1 MRFPRKPIAV
11 SLVLMIFTTILQH
24 ASLAQAPANG
34 GSAGGI
40 VGWISIEPAGEAGQ
54 SQMLA
59 IAGRALALRPLEGRY
74 VLEVKRHGKA
84 GASNARQ
91 GGAITLKPGVAA
103 ILSQSAVNIGP
114 ADWLEIEL
122 KIYIGDREVFAASMR
137 SVGPEIKL

>member
-1 MRFPRKPIAV
+1 MCLRPSLIAV
-11 SLVLMIFTTILQH
+11 SLVLTMIFTTILQQ
-24 ASLAQAPANG
+24 APLAQTSSG
-34 GSAGGI
+34 GAAGGI

-59 IAGRALALRPLEGRY
+59 IAGRAIAMRPLEGRY
-74 VLEVKRHGKA
+74 VLDVKRQGKA

-114 ADWLEIEL
+114 GDWLEIEL
-122 KIYIGDREVFAASMR
+122 KIYVGDREVFAASMK